1 MSRCARVDDPTTI
14 DGEVAQGSNKSQG
27 VPGLGVGVLR
37 GWSRLEHWRD
47 RGGEGELRVQP
58 EDAPTR
64 MAKPWGGPGIGRW
77 VVADPWTNAR
87 KQV

>member
-1 MSRCARVDDPTTI
+1 
-14 DGEVAQGSNKSQG
+14 
-27 VPGLGVGVLR
+27 
-37 GWSRLEHWRD
+37 
-47 RGGEGELRVQP
+47 VQA